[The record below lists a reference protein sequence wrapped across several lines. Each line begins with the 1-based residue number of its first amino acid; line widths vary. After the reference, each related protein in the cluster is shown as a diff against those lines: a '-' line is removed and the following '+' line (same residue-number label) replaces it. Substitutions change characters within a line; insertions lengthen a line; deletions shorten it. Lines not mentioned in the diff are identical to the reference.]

1 MAAEGH
7 LIPEPALDRD
17 IEYRR
22 WAIGAA
28 TLASFTVVLALM
40 GVIFFLFWQR
50 DAVRDITQARSEAE
64 KAADEAAAAVK
75 QSREAVQ
82 EAAGMA
88 ELARRS
94 LPIIAIGLH
103 SAISRQGWIVQDG
116 QPARRVTQ
124 GVAAFA
130 SYGLDGYTFV
140 IAEGSRIYMGNSE
153 ASTVEEY
160 AVRAPVLSAA
170 YMSDGHQLIITDDS
184 GAVTILESMAGT
196 VLHTFR
202 TGMASISHA
211 NVSMDGHWLATVSRD
226 RMIRLWRLPG
236 TLLQKSIGVNNDVTS
251 IAFSND
257 DSKLL
262 IGFSN
267 GISYLVDTAS
277 GRTESIFSG
286 PVVST
291 QRG

>member
-1 MAAEGH
+1 MAAEGDPI
-7 LIPEPALDRD
+7 LEQALDRG
-17 IEYRR
+17 IIYRR

-28 TLASFTVVLALM
+28 ALASVTIVLALAAA
-40 GVIFFLFWQR
+40 IFFLLWQW
-50 DAVRDITQARSEAE
+50 DAARDIAQARSEAE
-64 KAADEAAAAVK
+64 KARDEAEVAVK

-130 SYGLDGYTFV
+130 TYGLDGGTFV

-153 ASTVEEY
+153 TSNVEEY
-160 AVRAPVLSAA
+160 SVRAPVLSAA

-184 GAVTILESMAGT
+184 GGVTIFESITGT
-196 VLHTFR
+196 VVHTFR
-202 TGMASISHA
+202 TGVPSISHA
-211 NVSMDGHWLATVSRD
+211 NVSMDGHWLATVSLD
-226 RMIRLWRLPG
+226 RMIRLWRLPD

-251 IAFSND
+251 IAFSNGNA
-257 DSKLL
+257 KLL
-262 IGFSN
+262 VGFSN
-267 GISYLVDTAS
+267 GISYLIDIAS

-286 PVVST
+286 PV
-291 QRG
+291 